1 VTDRIFMSGLGI
13 ELANALAPVID
24 EKIPKDCPPLD
35 ALNGI
40 ALILT
45 RRLGGLERGG
55 EPLTQE
61 WVKQFSLF
69 ILGRFAGM
77 ND

>member
-1 VTDRIFMSGLGI
+1 VTDRIFLSGSGI
-13 ELANALAPVID
+13 ELANALAPVIN
-24 EKIPKDCPPLD
+24 EKIPQDYPPLD

-40 ALILT
+40 AVLLT
-45 RRLGGLERGG
+45 RRLGVLERDG

-69 ILGRFAGM
+69 ILGRFAGL